1 MSLSVEL
8 TNKVYARDGWKCR
21 HCKNRNGL
29 HPHHFVYQSHQG
41 PDLMSNLLTLC
52 ASCHTGHHAGH
63 LDIILIEQTKDD
75 LIVRFVRKGK
85 WKPT

>member
-1 MSLSVEL
+1 
-8 TNKVYARDGWKCR
+8 
-21 HCKNRNGL
+21 
-29 HPHHFVYQSHQG
+29 
-41 PDLMSNLLTLC
+41 MSNLLTLC